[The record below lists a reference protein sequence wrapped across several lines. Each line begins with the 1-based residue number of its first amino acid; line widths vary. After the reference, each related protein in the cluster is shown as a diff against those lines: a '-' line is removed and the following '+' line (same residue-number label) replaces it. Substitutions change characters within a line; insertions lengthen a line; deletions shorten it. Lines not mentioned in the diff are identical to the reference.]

1 MRKFG
6 SAFLRFC
13 RDLLANQTIS
23 VALIYVVSVVAGRE
37 IIGEPAVFYLA
48 PVVALLALLPPR
60 LIRWER
66 RRRSRGA

>member
-1 MRKFG
+1 MRKPAT
-6 SAFLRFC
+6 AFLRLC

-23 VALIYVVSVVAGRE
+23 VALIYVIAVLAGRE
-37 IIGEPAVFYLA
+37 IIGEPVAFYLA
-48 PVVALLALLPPR
+48 PVVALLAFLPPR